1 MQRISSKIL
10 VARKE
15 HRCDLC
21 LERIEKGSQY
31 ERQCNK
37 IDDIYTFK
45 SHLYCRDIAS
55 HLKMYDYC
63 DYGLDDENF
72 METIRQEFIFLQELH
87 NSEVFNYEH
96 YVYPSF
102 QEQLYYVCTYHLVE
116 DEYLKYLDEVSS
128 DYNRGVGY
136 I

>member
-1 MQRISSKIL
+1 MQRISSKII
-10 VARKE
+10 VARSVHK
-15 HRCDLC
+15 CDLC

-55 HLKMYDYC
+55 HLNMYDYC
-63 DYGLDDENF
+63 DYGLNDESF
-72 METIRQEFIFLQELH
+72 METIREEFITLQELH

-102 QEQLYYVCTYHLVE
+102 QEQLHYVCTYHLVE
-116 DEYLKYLDEVSS
+116 DEYIKYLDEMSS